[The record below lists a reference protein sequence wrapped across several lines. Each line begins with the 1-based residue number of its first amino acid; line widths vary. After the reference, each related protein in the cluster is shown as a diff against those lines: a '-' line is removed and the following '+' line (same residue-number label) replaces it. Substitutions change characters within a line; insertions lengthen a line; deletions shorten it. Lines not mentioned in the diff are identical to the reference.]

1 MAPDTMRIL
10 LPPSEGK
17 TTPADGLPL
26 AFDVLSHPELTDARR
41 ALAAALSRLCADDP
55 VAARAA
61 LGLGDG
67 QDAEIARNRSL
78 ESAPTAPAWR
88 VYTGVLYAA
97 LDAGGLDDDARAF
110 LARRVWVA
118 SALFGLVGLGDPIPA
133 YRLSGDARL
142 PGIGALPA
150 FWKPRLTPILAAET
164 GLVVDLRSG
173 TYVKLAPLPAS
184 VAPRA
189 VAPRVLQ
196 KMPSGPPKV
205 VTHFNKA
212 TKGRLVRALARSG
225 ALPQTPEDFAQAVAR
240 WGPDVALTPPAAP
253 GTPWGMD
260 IVVDTL

>member
-1 MAPDTMRIL
+1 MRIL

-17 TTPADGLPL
+17 TTPTEGPPL
-26 AFDVLSHPELTDARR
+26 AFDALSHPALNDARR
-41 ALAAALSRLCADDP
+41 TLMGALSRLCADDP
-55 VAARAA
+55 AAARAA
-61 LGLGDG
+61 LGLGDA
-67 QDAEIARNRSL
+67 QDAELARNRSL

-97 LDAGGLDDDARAF
+97 LDAGSLDDDARAS
-110 LARRVWVA
+110 LGRRVWVA

-133 YRLSGDARL
+133 YRLSGDVRL

-150 FWKPRLTPILAAET
+150 FWKPRLTPLLAAET

-196 KMPSGPPKV
+196 KMASGPPKV

-212 TKGRLVRALARSG
+212 TKGRLVRALAERG
-225 ALPQTPEDFAQAVAR
+225 ALPQTPDAFAQEVAR
-240 WGPDVALTPPAAP
+240 CGHDVALTPPAAP
-253 GTPWGMD
+253 GAPWGMD
-260 IVVDTL
+260 VVVDAL